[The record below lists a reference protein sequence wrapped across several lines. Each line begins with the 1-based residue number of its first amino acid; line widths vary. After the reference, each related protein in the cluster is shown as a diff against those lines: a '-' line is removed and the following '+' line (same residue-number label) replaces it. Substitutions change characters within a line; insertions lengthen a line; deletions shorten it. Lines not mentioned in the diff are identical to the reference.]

1 MKVVI
6 VGASHAGIAAAQRVV
21 AKYADAEVTLIDRR
35 TTHLS
40 FIGAGAHMYLNG
52 EIESPAAT
60 DYCEDE
66 QLQTL
71 GVDLRLGVNV
81 LSLDADQ
88 RLLSLEAVETGEQ
101 TTLRYDRLI
110 LATGSTPRIP
120 AVPGF
125 ESKHVHLLK
134 RVDDVIT
141 LRQALDTAKDVANQ
155 QVIVLGGGL
164 AGTEAAMA
172 MRNAGAKVT
181 LLHNHDSLASGYFD
195 HDFSERLAELLI
207 AHGID
212 VVTNVDVRRMEDVA
226 DRGVVIETAVDTYAA
241 NEVIVTIGM
250 LANTMTVGDEVTIGV
265 NRSAVVDEYMYT
277 TNPYILAV
285 GDAATSKNPQ
295 LQENWS
301 IMHASGAVRQGILA
315 AENLL
320 EKRISS
326 PGSQAAYGV
335 KLFDWF
341 FMRVGV
347 TADSAR
353 FVNRAVAEYVL
364 ETDQVADYMVADNDN
379 AHIWIK
385 VIFDPATH
393 VLLGVQ
399 MQSKRDFTEMF
410 NMMAVALNHQVTLED
425 LAFSDM
431 MFEPHANT
439 PLNFLSDVALRALD
453 ENEARS

>member
-1 MKVVI
+1 M
-6 VGASHAGIAAAQRVV
+6 
-21 AKYADAEVTLIDRR
+21 
-35 TTHLS
+35 
-40 FIGAGAHMYLNG
+40 
-52 EIESPAAT
+52 
-60 DYCEDE
+60 
-66 QLQTL
+66 
-71 GVDLRLGVNV
+71 
-81 LSLDADQ
+81 
-88 RLLSLEAVETGEQ
+88 
-101 TTLRYDRLI
+101 
-110 LATGSTPRIP
+110 
-120 AVPGF
+120 
-125 ESKHVHLLK
+125 K
-134 RVDDVIT
+134 RVDDVIA
-141 LRQALDTAKDVANQ
+141 LRQALDNAKDVANQ

-439 PLNFLSDVALRALD
+439 PLNFCQMSHYGR
-453 ENEARS
+453 